1 MKSKQTKEQ
10 NLIFFSLQKEAYGFS
25 NSHLGGSLGKE
36 LKTLVTNDVEG
47 WKQLVKCILVASF
60 VNHFTRFGDIY
71 GRVSIFS
78 QNAKNSQIF
87 LFFHTDRIKIRF
99 PLPSHLK

>member
-10 NLIFFSLQKEAYGFS
+10 KVIFSLQKEAYGFS

-36 LKTLVTNDVEG
+36 LKTLVINDFKG

-60 VNHFTRFGDIY
+60 LNHFTQVGDIY
-71 GRVSIFS
+71 GRVRIFS

-87 LFFHTDRIKIRF
+87 PFCHSDGINIRF
-99 PLPSHLK
+99 VLRSHLK